1 MPTIAE
7 WWDEQRK
14 RGWANPQYPNTDDT
28 VDGWT
33 RYTPEEVHEMNRRYT
48 PLEIA
53 KANRPVEEMV
63 GDYADYGPA
72 NNERHPM
79 SQRFVEIVQEMIDL
93 HDKKQSDYG
102 RDTDP
107 FANVRGSTEW
117 DMPAWVGAMV
127 RAQDKIRRLQQYNK
141 KGTLANEGAR
151 DAFMDLAV
159 YAVIALCLWEEEEGE

>member
-1 MPTIAE
+1 MSRVTIAE

-14 RGWANPQYPNTDDT
+14 SGRAAYANPEVIDT

-33 RYTPEEVHEMNRRYT
+33 REPYPESMEAAYTPEEVHEMNRPISR
-48 PLEIA
+48 
-53 KANRPVEEMV
+53 
-63 GDYADYGPA
+63 D
-72 NNERHPM
+72 RHPM

-107 FANVRGSTEW
+107 FANVRGSVEW

-159 YAVIALCLWEEEEGE
+159 YAVIALCLWEEEVGE

>member
-1 MPTIAE
+1 MTTIAD
-7 WWDEQRK
+7 WWEQRRK
-14 RGWANPQYPNTDDT
+14 VEDT

-33 RYTPEEVHEMNRRYT
+33 VPGDYADYGPEEVHEMNRPIGR
-48 PLEIA
+48 
-53 KANRPVEEMV
+53 
-63 GDYADYGPA
+63 
-72 NNERHPM
+72 ERHPM
-79 SQRFVEIVQEMIDL
+79 SQRFVEVVNEMIDL

-159 YAVIALCLWEEEEGE
+159 YAVIALCLWEEEVGE